1 MIALGKSLE
10 SAKMLYCVT
19 SNKADLIYSTMIKT
33 SDGPFHGV
41 RVLGKGK
48 GKTTHHTPALPPPPS
63 QKRMYSAPLT
73 FY

>member
-10 SAKMLYCVT
+10 SAKRLYCVT
-19 SNKADLIYSTMIKT
+19 SNKADLIYSTVIKT

-48 GKTTHHTPALPPPPS
+48 GKTTHHTPDPPPPP
-63 QKRMYSAPLT
+63 KKECTARL
-73 FY
+73 

>member
-10 SAKMLYCVT
+10 SAKRLYCVI
-19 SNKADLIYSTMIKT
+19 SNKADLIYSTVIKT

-48 GKTTHHTPALPPPPS
+48 GKTTHHTPPPS

>member
-10 SAKMLYCVT
+10 SAKRLYCVI
-19 SNKADLIYSTMIKT
+19 SNKADLIYSTVIKT

-48 GKTTHHTPALPPPPS
+48 GKTTHHTPAPPPPP
-63 QKRMYSAPLT
+63 KKECTARL
-73 FY
+73 

>member
-10 SAKMLYCVT
+10 SAKRLYCVT
-19 SNKADLIYSTMIKT
+19 SNKADFIYSTVIKT
-33 SDGPFHGV
+33 SDGPFLGV

-48 GKTTHHTPALPPPPS
+48 GKTTHHTPAPPPS

>member
-10 SAKMLYCVT
+10 SAKRFYCVI
-19 SNKADLIYSTMIKT
+19 SNKADLIYSTVIKT

-48 GKTTHHTPALPPPPS
+48 GKTTHHTPAPPPLPKKNV
-63 QKRMYSAPLT
+63 QRAFNILLI
-73 FY
+73 

>member
-10 SAKMLYCVT
+10 SAKRLYCVT
-19 SNKADLIYSTMIKT
+19 SNKADLIYSTVIKT

-48 GKTTHHTPALPPPPS
+48 GKTTHHTPAPPPPS

-73 FY
+73 LY

>member
-10 SAKMLYCVT
+10 SAKRLNCVT
-19 SNKADLIYSTMIKT
+19 SNKADLIYSTVIKT

-48 GKTTHHTPALPPPPS
+48 GKTTHHTPAPPPP
-63 QKRMYSAPLT
+63 KKECTARL
-73 FY
+73 

>member
-10 SAKMLYCVT
+10 SAKRLYCVT
-19 SNKADLIYSTMIKT
+19 SNKADLIYSTVIKT

-48 GKTTHHTPALPPPPS
+48 GKTTHHTPAPRPPP
-63 QKRMYSAPLT
+63 KKECTARL
-73 FY
+73 

>member
-10 SAKMLYCVT
+10 SAKRLYCVT
-19 SNKADLIYSTMIKT
+19 SNKADLIYSTVIKT

-48 GKTTHHTPALPPPPS
+48 GKTTHHTPAPS
-63 QKRMYSAPLT
+63 QKNVQRAFNILLI
-73 FY
+73 